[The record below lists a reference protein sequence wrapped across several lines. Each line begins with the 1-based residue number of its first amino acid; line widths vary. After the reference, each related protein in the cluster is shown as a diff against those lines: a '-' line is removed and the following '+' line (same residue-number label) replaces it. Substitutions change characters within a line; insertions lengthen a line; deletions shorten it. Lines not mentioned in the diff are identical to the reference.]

1 MNYQSVGLF
10 GKYKD
15 ASVRDSIERLRS
27 HLTARGVNV
36 FIGETTSNTVSGPRV
51 SNNDSDLNEII
62 DLAIVVGGDGTMLHV
77 ARELS
82 QQALPV
88 IGINLGRL
96 GFLTDIPADR
106 MLEDIDRVLDGQHYL
121 EERMMLAVEIHTGSE
136 IVYQGTGLNDIVISK
151 GEVARL
157 IEFNTYVDDEFV
169 TRTRGDGVVIA
180 TPTGST
186 AYSLSAGGPILHPT
200 LAAIVVVP
208 ICPHTLSNRPLVLDE
223 HSQIR
228 IEPMEIVESA
238 AHVAV
243 DGFIR
248 YSLKGSERIYIHR
261 SEQVV
266 RLLRT
271 LSHNHYEGL
280 RSKLGWGTMN
290 SHPLNSSNTDNDQ

>member
-1 MNYQSVGLF
+1 MHFQSVGLF

-15 ASVRDSIERLRS
+15 ASVRDSIEQLRS

-36 FIGETTSNTVSGPRV
+36 FIGETTSSAVAGPRV
-51 SNNDSDLNEII
+51 SDSDAGLNELI

-96 GFLTDIPADR
+96 GFLTDIPAER
-106 MLEDIDRVLDGQHYL
+106 MLEDMDKVLAGEYHL
-121 EERMMLAVEIHTGSE
+121 EERMMLAVEVHAGQE

-157 IEFNTYVDDEFV
+157 IEVNTYVDDEFV

-200 LAAIVVVP
+200 LPAITVVP
-208 ICPHTLSNRPLVLDE
+208 ICPHTLSHRPLVLAE

-228 IEPMEIVESA
+228 IEPVELVESA

-248 YSLKGSERIYIHR
+248 YSLKGCEHIRICR
-261 SEQVV
+261 SDHSV

-271 LSHNHYEGL
+271 LNHNHYEGL
-280 RSKLGWGTMN
+280 RSKLGWGTIN
-290 SHPLNSSNTDNDQ
+290 SHPAKHPNTGPDQ

>member
-1 MNYQSVGLF
+1 MNIQSVGLF

-51 SNNDSDLNEII
+51 SDNDADLDEII

-82 QQALPV
+82 QQTLPV

-96 GFLTDIPADR
+96 GFLTDIPADT
-106 MLEDIDRVLDGQHYL
+106 MLEDIDQVLDGKHYL
-121 EERMMLAVEIHTGSE
+121 EERMMLSVEIQAGE
-136 IVYQGTGLNDIVISK
+136 KIVYQGTGLNDIVISK

-157 IEFNTYVDDEFV
+157 IETITFVDDEFV
-169 TRTRGDGVVIA
+169 TRTRGDGLVIA

-200 LAAIVVVP
+200 LAAIVIVP
-208 ICPHTLSNRPLVLDE
+208 ICPHTLSNRPLVLSE
-223 HSQIR
+223 NSLIC
-228 IEPMEIVESA
+228 IEAVEFVESA

-248 YSLKGSERIYIHR
+248 YSLKGSEKIYIRR
-261 SEQVV
+261 SDQTVH
-266 RLLRT
+266 LLRT
-271 LSHNHYEGL
+271 SNHNHYEGL
-280 RSKLGWGTMN
+280 RSKLGWGTIN
-290 SHPLNSSNTDNDQ
+290 SQPLNNSDTDPA